1 MSDYDLLIRGGRV
14 FCADTGLDG
23 PGAVAIRGDRI
34 VASGPDVAGSAASTL
49 EFPDSVLLPGF
60 VDLHAHPAPP
70 DWKYGIDPDDLML
83 PRGTTTIMSQGD
95 AGASNWARYKEMV
108 IAPASI
114 RIRMALSAAVG
125 GEEEDGPVCQ

>member
-1 MSDYDLLIRGGRV
+1 MSDYDLLIRAGRV

-23 PGAVAIRGDRI
+23 PGAVAIRGDRL

-70 DWKYGIDPDDLML
+70 DWKYGIDH
-83 PRGTTTIMSQGD
+83 
-95 AGASNWARYKEMV
+95 
-108 IAPASI
+108 
-114 RIRMALSAAVG
+114 
-125 GEEEDGPVCQ
+125 